1 MQTSQ
6 PATSPLG
13 IVLLGAAIY
22 LVIKSRKRLQTISW
36 MVGGFL
42 ATLLLFLIPGAL
54 LRIGDPV
61 AQGRIA
67 GLVGLLVAV
76 IVGWWHLRTMG
87 RTNKET
93 SAQPTSKD

>member
-1 MQTSQ
+1 MLTQ

-13 IVLLGAAIY
+13 IVLICAAIY

-67 GLVGLLVAV
+67 GLVGELVAV
-76 IVGWWHLRTMG
+76 LAGWRHLRQMR
-87 RTNKET
+87 RTNNET
-93 SAQPTSKD
+93 SAQPTSQG